1 MSKRSALFVA
11 EQNREAKQ
19 EGRRRHSTIEFWYRR
34 KYGLT
39 SNDPRFLDATV
50 EEMLADY
57 YAHTYYDDPKAVEAV
72 EDDDFDP
79 DEVEAIIAANRQPP
93 NDWEDLS

>member
-1 MSKRSALFVA
+1 
-11 EQNREAKQ
+11 
-19 EGRRRHSTIEFWYRR
+19 
-34 KYGLT
+34 
-39 SNDPRFLDATV
+39 
-50 EEMLADY
+50 MLADY